1 MRLGLHA
8 FLLRPFLGILLASVL
23 SASAAEHPA
32 NLDGLADQLGKEISK
47 ANLKSVAVADL
58 LTADGKRSDLGWYF
72 ANRLSDSWLERNHE
86 FRVLDR
92 AELKDTRVSADDLRS
107 AEALKRIGFTWG
119 VDSIVTGNVDISPG
133 HCLFTAT
140 ARRVADG
147 AVIATASQ
155 PIPHSRILDLLSP
168 RGLDTGD
175 AHPLQTAGVKGIGV
189 PQCVY
194 CPIPQYSD
202 KARRARLQSTVV
214 LSITIS
220 TDGQAARIAILRD
233 PGYGLTDKAIES
245 VSEWRFRPAM
255 DKDGK
260 PVPVAVP
267 IEVTFRLSRS

>member
-1 MRLGLHA
+1 MRLGLHP
-8 FLLRPFLGILLASVL
+8 FLLRPFLGTILASVL

-47 ANLKSVAVADL
+47 ANLRSVAVADL
-58 LTADGKRSDLGWYF
+58 LTADGKRSDLGWYL

-92 AELKDTRVSADDLRS
+92 AELKDARVSADDLHS
-107 AEALKRIGFTWG
+107 AEALKRIGLTWG

-133 HCLFTAT
+133 HYLFTAT

-155 PIPHSRILDLLSP
+155 PIPHSRILDLLRP
-168 RGLDTGD
+168 EGLDTGD
-175 AHPLQTAGVKGIGV
+175 APPLQTGKNGIGV
-189 PQCVY
+189 PQCVH
-194 CPIPQYSD
+194 CPSPLYSD
-202 KARRARLQSTVV
+202 KARRARLQSTVI

-220 TDGQAARIAILRD
+220 TDGRATRIAILRD
-233 PGYGLTDKAIES
+233 PGYGLTEKAIEA
-245 VSEWRFRPAM
+245 VSEWTFRPSM

-260 PVPVAVP
+260 RVPVSVTV
-267 IEVTFRLSRS
+267 EVAFRLSRS